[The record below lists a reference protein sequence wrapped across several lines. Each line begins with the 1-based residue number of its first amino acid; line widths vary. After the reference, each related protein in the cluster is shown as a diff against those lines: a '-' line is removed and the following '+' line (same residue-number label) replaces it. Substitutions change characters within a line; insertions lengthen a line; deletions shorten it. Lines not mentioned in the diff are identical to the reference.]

1 MTLPLSQE
9 TCNIMMNDFEGQ
21 HALIFLHNGFETCY
35 QATHKINSCPRLP
48 QCCKLHMYI
57 QRLVCFLVVV
67 PYYSHMVIRHTFLKN
82 NIYLPKYIPSYD
94 TNSQDPAQLQN
105 TSTCSQNTLLYNV
118 QNNTTRYVQIIHTI
132 IHMENINS
140 SFINLAPTYELW
152 FVYIM

>member
-1 MTLPLSQE
+1 MILKAGTHLFSCIMGLKLVIRPLTKS
-9 TCNIMMNDFEGQ
+9 IVV
-21 HALIFLHNGFETCY
+21 
-35 QATHKINSCPRLP
+35 PRLP